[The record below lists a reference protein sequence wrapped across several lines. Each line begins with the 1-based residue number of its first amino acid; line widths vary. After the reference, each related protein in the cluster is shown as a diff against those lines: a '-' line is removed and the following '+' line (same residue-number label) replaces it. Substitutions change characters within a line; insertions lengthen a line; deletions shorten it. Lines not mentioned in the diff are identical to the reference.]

1 MEIQNPRSKTATG
14 EPLLRLAGAS
24 LRFGG
29 LTAVCEVDLSVA
41 EGELVGLIGPN
52 GAGKTTLFNL
62 VTGVYQPTS
71 GAVSCAGRPLAGL
84 RPHRIAA
91 LGIARTFQ
99 NIRLFASLSVLD
111 HVRVACNLHRAS
123 SPAQTLVRLA
133 AFRADEAAILR
144 RTEELLEMFNLLR
157 FRDQPACSLPYGDQ
171 RRLEIVRALAT
182 RPRLLLL
189 DEPAAGM
196 NPTEKAELCRLIREI
211 HVRFKLT
218 ILLVEHSMKVV
229 MDLCERVAVLDHGEK
244 IAEGTPAEI
253 QNDPKVIEAYLG
265 ENHQQSLTHH

>member
-1 MEIQNPRSKTATG
+1 VEIENRESKIQNG
-14 EPLLRLAGAS
+14 EPLLRLAGVTI
-24 LRFGG
+24 RFGG
-29 LTAVCEVDLSVA
+29 LTAVSEVDLAIA

-71 GAVSCAGRPLAGL
+71 GAITFVGRPLAGL

-111 HVRVACNLHRAS
+111 HVRVACNLHRAT
-123 SPAQTLVRLA
+123 SPAQTLLRPA

-144 RTEELLEMFNLLR
+144 RAEELLEIFNLLR
-157 FRDQPACSLPYGDQ
+157 FRDQPARSLPYGDQ

-196 NPTEKAELCRLIREI
+196 NPAEKQALCALIRQI
-211 HVRFKLT
+211 HAQFKLT

-229 MDLCERVAVLDHGEK
+229 MGLCQRVAVLDHGVK
-244 IAEGTPAEI
+244 IAEGTPTEI
-253 QNDPKVIEAYLG
+253 QNHPKVIEAYLG